1 MPDPQH
7 DAPNHLAFEPPV
19 TERPASGA
27 PTQRQLEYES
37 PVGHSRAGHDPY
49 AALRLRDYRVYAL
62 GWVISVIGRQIQD
75 VAVTY
80 EIYERTGS
88 KLALAWIGGAQLIPQ
103 LSLTLPAGHLADR
116 FDRRKIIMATQAMWA
131 LAAVG
136 LAVLSHYRGPVS
148 LMYLMLGLSAASH
161 SIGWPARNS
170 MLPQIVPPA
179 VFNNAVTWNSSLF
192 YVADVLGPAIGGFI
206 LLRGTTPAYLVDFCC
221 ALAFLATMA
230 VIPMRPAVRSREPV
244 SMRSLIA
251 GIHFVWRTK
260 ILLATL
266 TLDLLA
272 VLFGGSIYLLPVFR
286 KDILHVDEVHFG
298 LLRAAPAIGGIVAAM
313 LIAHLPP
320 MKRAGRAML
329 WAVLGFG
336 LATIVFGLSKRTEDL
351 AHRYGIP
358 MDAFWL
364 SFAMLA
370 LTGAFDNVSVVVRHT
385 LIQALPPESMRGRVS
400 AVNGVFIGASNYL
413 GGVESGLTAAWWGPV
428 RSVVVGGIGTLLVV
442 TGVAMIWPQVRR
454 FGSLKDAMPIADGE
468 PSGLEA
474 APASSM

>member
-1 MPDPQH
+1 MADDPTH
-7 DAPNHLAFEPPV
+7 PPAPLAYEPPD
-19 TERPASGA
+19 TERPASSA
-27 PTQRQLEYES
+27 PTEAQLAHES
-37 PVGHSRAGHDPY
+37 PVGHSRGHDPY
-49 AALRLRDYRVYAL
+49 AALRLREYRTYAT

-88 KLALAWIGGAQLIPQ
+88 KLALAWIGAAQLIPQ

-116 FDRRKIIMATQAMWA
+116 FDRRRIIMITQAMWA
-131 LAAVG
+131 MAAVG
-136 LAVLSHYRGPVS
+136 LAILSHYRGPVS
-148 LMYLMLGLSAASH
+148 LVYVMLGLSAASH

-192 YVADVLGPAIGGFI
+192 YVADVLGPAIGGV
-206 LLRGTTPAYLVDFCC
+206 LLLKGTTPAYVVDVGC
-221 ALAFLATMA
+221 ALTFLATMA
-230 VIPMRPAVRSREPV
+230 VLPMRPAARSREPV
-244 SMRSLIA
+244 SVRSLIA
-251 GIHFVWRTK
+251 GIRFVWRTK

-286 KDILHVDEVHFG
+286 KDILHVGEVQFG
-298 LLRAAPAIGGIVAAM
+298 LLRAAPAAGGIVAAM
-313 LIAHLPP
+313 FIAHLPP
-320 MKRAGRAML
+320 MKHAGRAML
-329 WAVLGFG
+329 WAVVGFG
-336 LATIVFGLSKRTEDL
+336 VATIAFGLSRSL
-351 AHRYGIP
+351 
-358 MDAFWL
+358 WV

-385 LIQALPPESMRGRVS
+385 LIQALPPESMRGRVA

-428 RSVVVGGIGTLLVV
+428 PSVVFGGMMTVIVVAAVSVG
-442 TGVAMIWPQVRR
+442 WPQVRR
-454 FGSLKDAMPIADGE
+454 FGSLRDARSIEEDE
-468 PSGLEA
+468 PA
-474 APASSM
+474 ALGAAAAKAV